1 MGHHLIELAKQN
13 PDKYIIGV
21 DPFLNGIAEVIF
33 TCVREK
39 IENIFISA
47 CPIQEFLE
55 EFKKLYFDEVFILFP
70 DPWPKKKHHK
80 RRLFQADFI
89 KMILKKIIS
98 KGRLFFATDNEDY
111 YEKSL
116 LSLEEDVSKTTTI
129 LIQKKDNK
137 RLVLTKYFKRAQK
150 LGNNVNF
157 LVIVKL

>member
-1 MGHHLIELAKQN
+1 LA
-13 PDKYIIGV
+13 
-21 DPFLNGIAEVIF
+21 
-33 TCVREK
+33 
-39 IENIFISA
+39 
-47 CPIQEFLE
+47 
-55 EFKKLYFDEVFILFP
+55 
-70 DPWPKKKHHK
+70 KKKHHK
-80 RRLFQADFI
+80 RRLFQANFI

-116 LSLEEDVSKTTTI
+116 LILEEDVSKTTTI